1 MTDSPPDNTQSLPE
15 TVEALRALVLAT
27 FAERD
32 AAVTERDTLLTQNDR
47 LRHLLLKLTRMH
59 FGARSERLPEEQLQ
73 LGLEALEQAIA
84 KDEAQ
89 AEKQDPELRKDNAAK
104 RRASRGALP
113 AHLPRVEVT
122 LAPEDTACPCCR
134 ATMTVIGED
143 TSERL
148 DVIPAQFRVI
158 VTRRPK
164 LACRACPGT
173 VVQAPAPARLIEG
186 GIPTEAMVA
195 HVLVARYADHLPLYR
210 QAQIL
215 ERQGVVIERST
226 LSFWMGYAAAEVA
239 PVVARLREMMLA
251 STRIFADETVVPV
264 LDPGRGRTKQGYFWA
279 MARDDR
285 PWAGDQ
291 PPAVVYSYAPGR
303 GHIHANALLG
313 GYRGI
318 LQCDG
323 YSAYKKFGG
332 SKSADPAVTL
342 AFCWSHVRR
351 GFYDLAKAKAPIA
364 IEALKRIAA
373 LYEIEADIRG
383 KSAADRQAMRQLE
396 SKPLIAELRVW
407 FEAQLAKL
415 PARGPTA
422 EAIRYALNHWDG
434 LQRFLDDGRIE
445 LDNNSVERAMRP
457 VCLSRKNSLFA
468 GSDEG
473 GENWACLASLIETC
487 KLNGVNPQAYF
498 ADLLT
503 RLVNGWPQKRID
515 ELMPWNWAPD
525 HPPDADPPRV
535 AEHRLRVWMVYKAA
549 DPDGLG
555 FEPVAS
561 CGSSKWQKAWSF
573 GLSMHQVHPRPRH
586 GRGHGRR
593 DGACGADLRGLP
605 AVFWAEDLCR
615 GQLDPQATR
624 GLAERGMY
632 R

>member
-1 MTDSPPDNTQSLPE
+1 MDALRETLSSLPDDA
-15 TVEALRALVLAT
+15 EALRALVLAT

-32 AAVTERDTLLTQNDR
+32 AVVTERDSLLVQNDR

-59 FGARSERLPEEQLQ
+59 FGARAERLPEEQLQ

-84 KDEAQ
+84 QEDAQ
-89 AEKQDPELRKDNAAK
+89 AEKQDPALRRDSAAK

-113 AHLPRVEVT
+113 AHLPRIEVT

-134 ATMTVIGED
+134 AAMTVIGED

-148 DVIPAQFRVI
+148 DAIPAQFRVI

-173 VVQAPAPARLIEG
+173 MMQEPAPPRLIQG

-215 ERQGVVIERST
+215 QRQGVIVERST

-279 MARDDR
+279 VARDDR
-285 PWAGDQ
+285 PWRGSQ

-303 GHIHANALLG
+303 GHTHAYTLLG

-323 YSAYKKFGG
+323 YGAYKKLSG
-332 SKSADPAVTL
+332 SKSTEPGVTL
-342 AFCWSHVRR
+342 GFCWAHVRR
-351 GFYDLAKAKAPIA
+351 GFYDLAKTKAPIA
-364 IEALKRIAA
+364 TEALQRIAA
-373 LYEIEADIRG
+373 LYDIEARIRG
-383 KSAADRQAMRQLE
+383 TSAADRLIVRQAE
-396 SKPLIAELRVW
+396 SKPRLTELRVW

-415 PARGPTA
+415 PARGPLA

-434 LQRFLDDGRIE
+434 LQRFLEDGRIE

-498 ADLLT
+498 TDLLT
-503 RLVNGWPQKRID
+503 RLVNGWPQNRID
-515 ELMPWNWAPD
+515 ELMPWHWAPEQ
-525 HPPDADPPRV
+525 PP
-535 AEHRLRVWMVYKAA
+535 
-549 DPDGLG
+549 
-555 FEPVAS
+555 
-561 CGSSKWQKAWSF
+561 
-573 GLSMHQVHPRPRH
+573 
-586 GRGHGRR
+586 
-593 DGACGADLRGLP
+593 
-605 AVFWAEDLCR
+605 
-615 GQLDPQATR
+615 
-624 GLAERGMY
+624 
-632 R
+632 

>member
-1 MTDSPPDNTQSLPE
+1 VTDSQPDIPQSLPE
-15 TVEALRALVLAT
+15 DIEALRALVLAT
-27 FAERD
+27 FVERD
-32 AAVTERDTLLTQNDR
+32 AAVSERDTLLAQNDR

-84 KDEAQ
+84 KGDAE

-113 AHLPRVEVT
+113 AHLPRIEVT
-122 LAPEDTACPCCR
+122 LAPEDTACPCCQ
-134 ATMTVIGED
+134 AAMTVIGED

-148 DVIPAQFRVI
+148 DVIPAQYRVI
-158 VTRRPK
+158 VTKRPK
-164 LACRACPGT
+164 LACRACAGT

-186 GIPTEAMVA
+186 GIPTEALVA

-210 QAQIL
+210 QAQMMA
-215 ERQGVVIERST
+215 RQGVILERST

-239 PVVARLREMMLA
+239 PVVARLREIMLT

-279 MARDDR
+279 IACDDR
-285 PWAGDQ
+285 PWGGSQ
-291 PPAVVYSYAPGR
+291 PPAVVYRYAPGR
-303 GHIHANALLG
+303 GHSHADTLLG

-323 YSAYKKFGG
+323 YAAYKKFGG
-332 SKSADPAVTL
+332 SRSADPPVTL
-342 AFCWSHVRR
+342 AFCWAHVRR
-351 GFYDLAKAKAPIA
+351 GFYDLAKTKAPIA
-364 IEALKRIAA
+364 TEALKRIAA
-373 LYEIEADIRG
+373 LYQIEADIRG
-383 KSAADRQAMRQLE
+383 TSADERRTVRQAE
-396 SKPLIAELRVW
+396 SKPLVADLRIW
-407 FEAQLAKL
+407 FEAQIAKL

-434 LQRFLDDGRIE
+434 LTRFLDDGRIE

-487 KLNGVNPQAYF
+487 KLNRVNPQAYF
-498 ADLLT
+498 IDLLT

-515 ELMPWNWAPD
+515 ELMPWAWA
-525 HPPDADPPRV
+525 
-535 AEHRLRVWMVYKAA
+535 AE
-549 DPDGLG
+549 
-555 FEPVAS
+555 
-561 CGSSKWQKAWSF
+561 Q
-573 GLSMHQVHPRPRH
+573 
-586 GRGHGRR
+586 
-593 DGACGADLRGLP
+593 P
-605 AVFWAEDLCR
+605 A
-615 GQLDPQATR
+615 
-624 GLAERGMY
+624 
-632 R
+632 

>member
-1 MTDSPPDNTQSLPE
+1 MIDSPPANLQSLPE
-15 TVEALRALVLAT
+15 TVEALHALVLAT
-27 FAERD
+27 FVERD
-32 AAVTERDTLLTQNDR
+32 AAVIERDTLLAQNDR

-84 KDEAQ
+84 KDEAE
-89 AEKQDPELRKDNAAK
+89 AEKLNPELRKDNAAK
-104 RRASRGALP
+104 RRASRGAFP

-148 DVIPAQFRVI
+148 DVIPAQYRVI
-158 VTRRPK
+158 VTKRPK
-164 LACRACPGT
+164 LACRACAGT

-215 ERQGVVIERST
+215 ARQGVILERST

-239 PVVARLREMMLA
+239 PVVARLREMLLA

-279 MARDDR
+279 IARDDR
-285 PWAGDQ
+285 PWGGGN
-291 PPAVVYSYAPGR
+291 PPAVVYNYAPGR
-303 GHIHANALLG
+303 GHAHAEALLG
-313 GYRGI
+313 GYQGI

-323 YSAYKKFGG
+323 YSAYKKLVG
-332 SKSADPAVTL
+332 SRSAQPSITL

-351 GFYDLAKAKAPIA
+351 GFYDLAKSKAPIA
-364 IEALKRIAA
+364 VETLKRSAA
-373 LYEIEADIRG
+373 LYEIEERVRG
-383 KSAADRQAMRQLE
+383 KSAADRQALRQAE
-396 SKPLIAELRVW
+396 SKPLVAELRVW
-407 FEAQLAKL
+407 FEAQIAKL

-434 LQRFLDDGRIE
+434 LQRSLEDGRIE
-445 LDNNSVERAMRP
+445 LDNNTVERAMRP

-473 GENWACLASLIETC
+473 GDNWACLASLIETC
-487 KLNGVNPQAYF
+487 KLNGVNPLTYTTE
-498 ADLLT
+498 LLT
-503 RLVNGWPQKRID
+503 RLVNGWPQERID
-515 ELMPWNWAPD
+515 ELMPWCWKPE
-525 HPPDADPPRV
+525 PDA
-535 AEHRLRVWMVYKAA
+535 
-549 DPDGLG
+549 
-555 FEPVAS
+555 
-561 CGSSKWQKAWSF
+561 
-573 GLSMHQVHPRPRH
+573 
-586 GRGHGRR
+586 
-593 DGACGADLRGLP
+593 
-605 AVFWAEDLCR
+605 
-615 GQLDPQATR
+615 
-624 GLAERGMY
+624 
-632 R
+632 